1 MENQLEE
8 IIQINT
14 IFAPE
19 YKNDIQM
26 YGLSNLGKVYWYNEA
41 NDKWERHARALSV
54 QEKD

>member
-1 MENQLEE
+1 
-8 IIQINT
+8 
-14 IFAPE
+14 
-19 YKNDIQM
+19 M